1 MDYRPLGR
9 SGIDVS
15 AICLGTMTWGEQ
27 NTKEEGFAQMDFAI
41 DRGVTFWDTAEMY
54 AAPPREETYGR
65 TEEIIGEWLASRGGR
80 DRIVLA
86 SKVAGPSPRMAY
98 IRGGQARL
106 DRANI
111 EAALEASLKRLGTD
125 YLDLYQLHW
134 PERSTNFF
142 GKLGYQHEEEEEE
155 VTPIEETLAVLD
167 DLVASGKV
175 RTVGLSNE
183 TPWGVM
189 RFLSLAEQGKGPR
202 VVSVQNPYSLLNRSF
217 EAGLAEVAMRES
229 CGLLAYAPIAAGALT
244 GKYMNDQRPDGARMT
259 IFPNNKR
266 YLTPNG
272 IAATEAYVALAK
284 EHGFDPAVLA
294 GAFVYRQPFLTA
306 SIVGATSL
314 AQLETQLVAAETHL
328 SEEILTEIERI
339 HHQYTYPCP

>member
-1 MDYRPLGR
+1 MEYRPLGR

-27 NTKEEGFAQMDFAI
+27 NTRDEAFEQMDFAI
-41 DRGVTFWDTAEMY
+41 DHGVTFWDTAEMY

-65 TEEIIGEWLASRGGR
+65 TEEIIGEWLASRGR
-80 DRIVLA
+80 REHIVLA

-98 IRGGQARL
+98 IRGGGARL

-111 EAALEASLKRLGTD
+111 EAALDASLKRLGTD

-142 GKLGYQHEEEEEE
+142 GKLGYRHEEEQD

-167 DLVASGKV
+167 DLVTAGKV

-183 TPWGVM
+183 TAWGVM
-189 RFLSLAEQGKGPR
+189 HFLGLSELGKGPR

-217 EAGLAEVAMRES
+217 EAGLAEVAMREN

-244 GKYMNDQRPDGARMT
+244 GKYMNGERPEGARMT
-259 IFPNNKR
+259 LFPSNKR
-266 YLTPNG
+266 YFTANG
-272 IAATEAYVALAK
+272 VAATEAYVALAK
-284 EHGFDPAVLA
+284 RHGLDPAVMA

-306 SIVGATSL
+306 SIIGATSI
-314 AQLETQLVAAETHL
+314 AQLETQLQAAETHL
-328 SEEILTEIERI
+328 SEEVLGDIEQI
-339 HHQYTYPCP
+339 HQQFTYPCP

>member
-1 MDYRPLGR
+1 MEYRPLGR

-65 TEEIIGEWLASRGGR
+65 TEEIIGEWLASRGRR

-111 EAALEASLKRLGTD
+111 EAALDASLKRLGTD

-142 GKLGYQHEEEEEE
+142 GKLGYRHEEEED

-175 RTVGLSNE
+175 RSVGLSNE
-183 TPWGVM
+183 TAWGVM

-217 EAGLAEVAMRES
+217 EAGLAEVAMREN

-244 GKYMNDQRPDGARMT
+244 GKYMNGERPDGARMT
-259 IFPNNKR
+259 LFPTNKR
-266 YLTPNG
+266 YFTPNG
-272 IAATEAYVALAK
+272 VAATEAYVALAK
-284 EHGFDPAVLA
+284 RHGLDPAVMA
-294 GAFVYRQPFLTA
+294 GAFVFRQPFLTA
-306 SIVGATSL
+306 SIIGATSL
-314 AQLETQLVAAETHL
+314 AQLETQLEASETHL
-328 SEEILTEIERI
+328 SEEILTDIEEI